1 MVMEIKRFDVFLV
14 SFDPSVGS
22 EIRKSR
28 PAVIISPDEM
38 NRHLKTVIVAP
49 LTSTMKKYP
58 SRVEVHFENVQGEI
72 ALDQIR
78 TIDKT
83 RLKKRLAKIDER
95 ITERICEILTRMFSK

>member
-1 MVMEIKRFDVFLV
+1 MEIKRFDVFLV